1 MESDKELMKQDIIM
15 VTKISLQIDYLNRT
29 QVKEIY
35 DKLIER
41 KILKTSIGSKYLKRL
56 EMIIHGEEPEHVCVI
71 CGQEAGG
78 NPIICKNCLGKIQ
91 IVKSEIAPK
100 KDVVSQNDDKKN
112 LKEETYNRIE
122 KGREV
127 LSEHIK
133 NADKAV
139 NDTAKFVSE
148 KTKKVIGK
156 VNEKPKVDNPTSK
169 KNKWMWII
177 GILLG
182 CYIVSKAF
190 GLNSSISDEDT
201 LSLIGQNINDTNEL
215 YGEGKLYDAIKAV
228 TYSNGLA
235 VNYDSGGTLKIIY
248 VSIESPY
255 NGTLCNLSIGETVD
269 AVTEE
274 MNDLDAQVVEEEAA
288 AGYSVEERGYRN
300 YSFEYDGKSM
310 KCCVSFQ
317 GGVVTGVSSY
327 ES

>member
-1 MESDKELMKQDIIM
+1 
-15 VTKISLQIDYLNRT
+15 
-29 QVKEIY
+29 
-35 DKLIER
+35 
-41 KILKTSIGSKYLKRL
+41 
-56 EMIIHGEEPEHVCVI
+56 MIVHGEEPEHVCVI
-71 CGQEAGG
+71 CGQEASD

-100 KDVVSQNDDKKN
+100 KEAVLQNDDKKN

-127 LSEHIK
+127 LSEHMK

-139 NDTAKFVSE
+139 NDTAKIVSE

-156 VNEKPKVDNPTSK
+156 VNEKSKVDNPTSK
-169 KNKWMWII
+169 KKKWMWVI

-182 CYIVSKAF
+182 CYFVSKAF
-190 GLNSSISDEDT
+190 GLNSSISGEDT

-215 YGEGKLYDAIKAV
+215 YGDGKLYDAIKAV

-235 VNYDSGGTLKIIY
+235 VNYDSGDTLKIIY

-288 AGYSVEERGYRN
+288 EGYSVEERGYRN

-310 KCCVSFQ
+310 KCCVNFQ
-317 GGVVTGVSSY
+317 GGVVTRVASY